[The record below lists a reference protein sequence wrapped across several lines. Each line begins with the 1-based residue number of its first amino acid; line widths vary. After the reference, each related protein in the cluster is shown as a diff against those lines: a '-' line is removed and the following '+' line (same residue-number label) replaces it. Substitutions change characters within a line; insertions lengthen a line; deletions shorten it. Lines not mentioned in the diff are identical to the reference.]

1 MSNTIQPSYGAQ
13 TYSAPAKARETKQTG
28 TQGSSFMDMAA
39 QAGRSRADTFTTG
52 LGGLAGMAA
61 MPTSLMMDLAVR
73 SGGQVQAA
81 GTEAVEAP
89 SLETMLKAKYPNIHY
104 HVFDA
109 SSGYWRTRNDYP
121 HYLLYQDGDKAKETL
136 ENWQPT
142 GANPFYGSIDGRFTA
157 PKEIHALGN
166 VPPGSKAVVIH
177 PKVQE
182 RMEQDPA
189 YAQEIFAKIDTWF
202 AFDVA
207 RNEAIMPGST
217 WDMSQAVAIGED
229 GNICNACS
237 SSAGGEITYS
247 KSGSDDEESWWDLRM
262 ARHAEFMKLAAGK
275 QIQRHIQAS
284 QLAASAAAKS
294 QLAAMLTGG
303 NLQEIFGSEIAG
315 IPTETVLAITQSQV
329 WGGGAIL

>member
-13 TYSAPAKARETKQTG
+13 TYSAPTKARETKQTG

-39 QAGRSRADTFTTG
+39 QASKSRADTFTTG

-207 RNEAIMPGST
+207 RNEAIMPGCT
-217 WDMSQAVAIGED
+217 AGMSQAVAIGED

-237 SSAGGEITYS
+237 SSPGRITYS

-262 ARHAEFMKLAAGK
+262 ARHAEFMKLAVEK
-275 QIQRHIQAS
+275 QIERHIQAS

-303 NLQEIFGSEIAG
+303 NLREIFGSEIAG

>member
-1 MSNTIQPSYGAQ
+1 MSNTIQPSYGTQ
-13 TYSAPAKARETKQTG
+13 TYSAPTKARETKQTG

-39 QAGRSRADTFTTG
+39 QASRSRADTFTTG

-73 SGGQVQAA
+73 SGGQVQAS

-262 ARHAEFMKLAAGK
+262 ARHAEFMKLAVEK
-275 QIQRHIQAS
+275 QIERHIQAS

-294 QLAAMLTGG
+294 QLASMLTGG
-303 NLQEIFGSEIAG
+303 NLREIFGSEIAG

-329 WGGGAIL
+329 WGGGMML

>member
-13 TYSAPAKARETKQTG
+13 TYSAPTKARETKQTG

-39 QAGRSRADTFTTG
+39 QASKSRADTFTTG

-247 KSGSDDEESWWDLRM
+247 KSGSDEEESWWDLRM

-315 IPTETVLAITQSQV
+315 IPTETVLAITQAQV
-329 WGGGAIL
+329 WGGGAML